1 MLRELLS
8 VADVLLVQFI
18 PIFTDAVGVKLAATE
33 AVPLPEAFT
42 ALIFI
47 EYVVQLVKPLL
58 IIIGLAV
65 IAGDGVTQ
73 LVPPSVEYW

>member
-1 MLRELLS
+1 
-8 VADVLLVQFI
+8 
-18 PIFTDAVGVKLAATE
+18 
-33 AVPLPEAFT
+33 VPLPEAFT

-73 LVPPSVEYW
+73 LVPPSVEYS